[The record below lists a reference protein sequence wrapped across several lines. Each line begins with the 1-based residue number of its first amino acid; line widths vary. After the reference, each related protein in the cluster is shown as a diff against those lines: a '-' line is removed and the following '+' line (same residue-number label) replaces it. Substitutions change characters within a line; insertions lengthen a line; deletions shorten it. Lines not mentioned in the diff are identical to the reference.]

1 MLSLPN
7 DGRYSAVELTPQQRR
22 QRTLEALVSQIE
34 ALARSSPVLMV
45 VEDAHWSDPT
55 TLEALDRAVERIGA
69 LSVLLIVT
77 FRPEFEPGWKRQAHV
92 TRLGLNRL
100 VSREVGA
107 MIDYIAGNK
116 LLSAN
121 MRQDIIE
128 RTDGIPLFVEEM
140 TKAVLEAESE
150 DEARR
155 AAALVPS
162 PALAVPSSL
171 HASLMARLDRL
182 APAKELAQIGA
193 AIGREFSHPL
203 LAAVVR
209 KPRAELKT
217 ALDRLISAGL
227 LIRQGGA
234 PYTTYA
240 FKHVLVRDAAY
251 STLLREPRRALHAR
265 IAEILETQFA
275 EISESQPELLARHYT
290 EAGQSQQAESQT
302 L

>member
-1 MLSLPN
+1 
-7 DGRYSAVELTPQQRR
+7 
-22 QRTLEALVSQIE
+22 
-34 ALARSSPVLMV
+34 
-45 VEDAHWSDPT
+45 
-55 TLEALDRAVERIGA
+55 
-69 LSVLLIVT
+69 
-77 FRPEFEPGWKRQAHV
+77 
-92 TRLGLNRL
+92 
-100 VSREVGA
+100 
-107 MIDYIAGNK
+107 MIDDLAGNNP
-116 LLSAN
+116 LPSN

-162 PALAVPSSL
+162 PRLAVPSSL

-182 APAKELAQIGA
+182 GPAKELAQIGA

-209 KPRAELKT
+209 KPKAELKT

-234 PYTTYA
+234 PYATYA
-240 FKHVLVRDAAY
+240 FKHVLGSRLIK
-251 STLLREPRRALHAR
+251 ST
-265 IAEILETQFA
+265 
-275 EISESQPELLARHYT
+275 ISERR
-290 EAGQSQQAESQT
+290 
-302 L
+302 